1 MLKSLKEKSLK
12 RKKLLAQTVGSLEP
26 SESIKLIMKY
36 FQLGVSE
43 IEDITSVLGDNST
56 SSKTIKDDE
65 SEAGSSKK
73 LQTESLFYKD
83 SSLFLK
89 VCSFAPEAGP
99 EI

>member
-26 SESIKLIMKY
+26 SESIKLMKY

>member
-1 MLKSLKEKSLK
+1 MSEMLKSLKEKSLK
-12 RKKLLAQTVGSLEP
+12 RKKLLAQTVRALKAYKST
-26 SESIKLIMKY
+26 ITNIKY

-65 SEAGSSKK
+65 IEAGSSKK

-89 VCSFAPEAGP
+89 V
-99 EI
+99 